1 MASKNKDNNF
11 LVHGSILAA
20 ASLLVRIIGLLY
32 RIPMTRI
39 IGDEGMGSYTIAF
52 QVYNLALILSSYG
65 LPLAV
70 SKLVAERS
78 VNKQYR
84 NSYRIFRFSMAFAI
98 VIGAIA
104 AAILFFGADFFATV
118 VNEDPYAV
126 LPLRILAPTIF
137 VFSVMGVF
145 RGFYQGKRTMIPTA
159 FSQVLEQ
166 IINAIVSVAAAYFLM
181 RNYSASVNVT
191 AYGAAG
197 GTLGTLVGAV
207 AGLLFLMFVFVLY
220 RPYLKKQV
228 RNDRTEYRESYRDI
242 GKLLLLTISP
252 IILSQTVYHINGV
265 IDNSMFSKIMTTKEV
280 TGFDNAVFAK
290 PALEQLYS
298 EEHIRTLIGK
308 YGNKYQLLSTLPVAI
323 ATAIG
328 AAIVTSIAAAKAKG
342 MNQTIHNKTHA
353 AIKFNM
359 IIAIPSAVGLAVLAY
374 PILTMIFPDVYQ
386 LDANFLRLGSIA
398 CIFYSLS
405 TVSTAILQGIDKMR
419 IPVINTAISLGIH
432 VILVFLLL
440 KFTPLSTYSLVIGN
454 VSFALV
460 VSILNW
466 ISIEKYLDYKQEVMK
481 TFVIP
486 TISAG
491 LMGVAAYFTYLG
503 LHLATGSNSAAT
515 ILTLPVAIL
524 IYFGLLIFMKGVEEE
539 ELLNLPKGETIVRVL
554 KKLHLM

>member
-11 LVHGSILAA
+11 LVQGSILAA

-78 VNKQYR
+78 VKKEYR
-84 NSYRIFRFSMAFAI
+84 NSYRIFRFSMAFAV
-98 VIGAIA
+98 VIGVIA
-104 AAILFFGADFFATV
+104 TAVVYFGAEFFATV
-118 VNEDPYAV
+118 VNKDPYAV
-126 LPLRILAPTIF
+126 LPLRILAPTIL

-159 FSQVLEQ
+159 VSQVLEQ
-166 IINAIVSVAAAYFLM
+166 IINAVVSVAAAYFLM
-181 RNYSASVNVT
+181 RNYSASVNIT

-207 AGLLFLMFVFVLY
+207 AGLIFLAFVYVLY
-220 RPYLKKQV
+220 RPYLKKQI
-228 RNDRTEYRESYRDI
+228 RNDHSEYRESYQDI
-242 GKLLLLTISP
+242 FKLLLLTISP

-265 IDNSMFSKIMTTKEV
+265 IDNSLFSTIMSTKEV
-280 TGFDNAVFAK
+280 TGFDNAVFSGSAVG
-290 PALEQLYS
+290 QLYS
-298 EEHIRTLIGK
+298 EENIRILIGK
-308 YGNKYQLLSTLPVAI
+308 YGNKYMLLTNLPVAI
-323 ATAIG
+323 ASAIGTAI
-328 AAIVTSIAAAKAKG
+328 ITSITAAKAKG
-342 MNQTIHNKTHA
+342 MNHEIHSKTHA

-374 PILTMIFPDVYQ
+374 PILTMLFPDSHQ
-386 LDANFLRLGSIA
+386 LDANFLRLGSA
-398 CIFYSLS
+398 AVVFYSLS

-419 IPVINTAISLGIH
+419 VPMINSAISLGIH
-432 VILVFLLL
+432 VVLVFLLL
-440 KFTPLSTYSLVIGN
+440 KFTPLSTYSMVIGN

-466 ISIEKYLDYKQEVMK
+466 ISLEKYLHYKQEILK
-481 TFVIP
+481 TFVLP

-491 LMGVAAYFTYLG
+491 LMGVVTYFTYLG
-503 LHLATGSNSAAT
+503 LHLLIGSNSIAT
-515 ILTLPVAIL
+515 ILSLPVAVL
-524 IYFGLLIFMKGVEEE
+524 VYFGLLIFMKGIEEE
-539 ELLNLPKGETIVRVL
+539 ELYNLPKGDRIVRAL
-554 KKLHLM
+554 KKLHLL